1 MLRMHSRIRKA
12 VEREG
17 AAYYVRL
24 ILLSFAA
31 TVAITRLYLT
41 LTGFPQIGNGTL
53 HIAHL
58 LWGGLALFISAI
70 LMVVYANRWIYTLG
84 SILAGFG
91 VGLFIDEV
99 GKFITRTNDYFFP
112 PAAPIIYILFLLVV
126 LLYLEVRRQ
135 PRQDARSELYRVF
148 DTLQEVLDR
157 DLDTRELEDLKTR
170 LQHIVTLN
178 EDPDLTRLAKEL
190 LHFLDSK
197 SVTIVPQYDNWIE
210 RLAEGWKTFEDQWLT
225 LTRLKAILIVGLA
238 ALGVWAMLDLILLAP
253 GVSDALHLQTQLA
266 ALTKAGLII
275 GPKSL
280 TFYLSG
286 VVLKAICGLAMLISA
301 GLLLAR
307 KHKLGFQ
314 IGYIGLLLCISVVS
328 LIEFYFDQ
336 FSAIIPALLEFGLLM
351 ILLDYRRRHASA
363 ANREKVKIKLQGA

>member
-1 MLRMHSRIRKA
+1 MRNRIRRA

-17 AAYYVRL
+17 AVYYVRL

-41 LTGFPQIGNGTL
+41 LTGFPQIGNRTL
-53 HIAHL
+53 HISHL

-70 LMVVYANRWIYTLG
+70 LMAIYANRWVYTVG

-135 PRQDARSELYRVF
+135 PVRDARSELYRVF

-157 DLDTRELEDLKTR
+157 DLDVRERRDLKSR
-170 LQHIVTLN
+170 LDHVVELN
-178 EDPDLTRLAKEL
+178 EEADLTHLAKEL
-190 LHFLDSK
+190 LHFLDSN
-197 SVTIVPQYDNWIE
+197 SVMIVPHRGNWME
-210 RLAEGWKTFEDQWLT
+210 AVSEKWELFEDKWLT
-225 LTRLKAILIVGLA
+225 TERLKAVVIAGLV
-238 ALGVWAMLDLILLAP
+238 ALGLWSTLDLILLFP
-253 GVSDALHLQTQLA
+253 GVAGFLHFQIQLTTLTQA
-266 ALTKAGLII
+266 RLIV

-286 VVLKAICGLAMLISA
+286 VALKAVCGLVMLSA
-301 GLLLAR
+301 ACLLIGN
-307 KHKLGFQ
+307 KDKLG
-314 IGYIGLLLCISVVS
+314 IDAGYIGLLLCISAVS

-336 FSAIIPALLEFGLLM
+336 FSTIIPAIAEFGVLF
-351 ILLDYRRRHASA
+351 ILLDYRKRNASA
-363 ANREKVKIKLQGA
+363 SVTRPHTPSSRPQLEE

>member
-1 MLRMHSRIRKA
+1 MLRASHRIRKA

-70 LMVVYANRWIYTLG
+70 LIVVYANRWVYTWS
-84 SILAGFG
+84 SILTGFG

-99 GKFITRTNDYFFP
+99 GKFITRTNNYFFP
-112 PAAPIIYILFLLVV
+112 PAAPIIYMLFLLVV
-126 LLYLEVRRQ
+126 LVYLEVRRRPQ
-135 PRQDARSELYRVF
+135 RDARSELYRIF

-157 DLDTRELEDLKTR
+157 DLDAHERADLKSH

-178 EDPDLTRLAKEL
+178 EEPDFTRLANEL
-190 LHFLDSK
+190 LDFIDSK
-197 SVTIVPQYDNWIE
+197 AVTVVPHQHGWTDN
-210 RLAEGWKTFEDQWLT
+210 LAERWNAFEERWLT
-225 LTRLKAILIVGLA
+225 LTRLKAIVIAG
-238 ALGVWAMLDLILLAP
+238 LGVFGFWAMLDLIQLTPGLA
-253 GVSDALHLQTQLA
+253 SALHIQTQLA
-266 ALTKAGLII
+266 ALTQGGLII
-275 GPKSL
+275 GPRTL
-280 TFYLSG
+280 TFFLSG
-286 VVLKAICGLAMLISA
+286 VALKAACGLAMLTAAI
-301 GLLLAR
+301 LLITNKDTFGIR
-307 KHKLGFQ
+307 LG
-314 IGYIGLLLCISVVS
+314 YVGLLLCISVAS

-336 FSAIIPALLEFGLLM
+336 FSTIVPTAVQFILLM
-351 ILLDYRRRHASA
+351 VLLDYRRRYTSPTDRH
-363 ANREKVKIKLQGA
+363 Q